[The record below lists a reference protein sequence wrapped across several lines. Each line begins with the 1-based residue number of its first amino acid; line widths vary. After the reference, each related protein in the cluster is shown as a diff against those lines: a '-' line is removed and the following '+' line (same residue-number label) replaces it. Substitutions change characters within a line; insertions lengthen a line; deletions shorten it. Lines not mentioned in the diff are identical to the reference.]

1 MRWQSLNTSHWIVQV
16 TDAGLDSAEVK
27 RRIDQYGYNK
37 LPESTRNPFFVYL
50 GYLWN
55 PLSWAME
62 VAAILAIILLDYA
75 DFCLIIA
82 LLLVN
87 ATIRSGPNAHPP
99 CLTSACPV
107 PSLML
112 CIHRLA
118 LCSWQCHTRLC
129 NRKVHICS

>member
-1 MRWQSLNTSHWIVQV
+1 MPQHDLYHAASQGPSSPGLDLIAACCHVQV

-37 LPESTRNPFFVYL
+37 LPESTRNPFLVYL

-87 ATIRSGPNAHPP
+87 ATIR
-99 CLTSACPV
+99 
-107 PSLML
+107 
-112 CIHRLA
+112 
-118 LCSWQCHTRLC
+118 
-129 NRKVHICS
+129 